1 METVTTFLS
10 KLVQYPWLTAGGTL
24 LLAYFAVTAWK
35 PSRLYNESG
44 QLRQDTIWCPLSV
57 AATVALIVLISLSI
71 RKGTMASP
79 MQDFSSFTFRSN
91 GFGGTL
97 PPASFRG

>member
-1 METVTTFLS
+1 MQSVSAIFA
-10 KLVQYPWLTAGGTL
+10 KLGQYPWLTAGGTL
-24 LLAYFAVTAWK
+24 LAAYLFITVWK

-44 QLRQDTIWCPLSV
+44 QIRQDTIWCPLSV
-57 AATVALIVLISLSI
+57 AATVALIVLISLSL

-79 MQDFSSFTFRSN
+79 MQDFRSFTFRSN